1 MLFTWEISGPRLA
14 GRSRW
19 QSNRLSVVAVLARPS
34 ALSYAVSL
42 WGWGSPMPLYDFRRQ
57 SRMCE
62 PLSGGFTLIELLV
75 TIAVLAILAAIA
87 APSFSSLIN
96 SSRLTTQ
103 ANSMVASLQRAR
115 SESIRLNRKVSLCA
129 SNDGVNCSGAM
140 TWNRWITRVDGNGE
154 VLGDVTGAASVKVV
168 SDVSVVTFGSDGLAR
183 AADGLLSTAAITF
196 CINTTRP
203 VENSRVV
210 SLISGARMLVKKQTG
225 DCK

>member
-1 MLFTWEISGPRLA
+1 MHP
-14 GRSRW
+14 
-19 QSNRLSVVAVLARPS
+19 
-34 ALSYAVSL
+34 
-42 WGWGSPMPLYDFRRQ
+42 YDFRRQ
-57 SRMCE
+57 SRMRA
-62 PLSGGFTLIELLV
+62 PLAGGFTLIEMLV

-87 APSFSSLIN
+87 APSFSSLVN

-129 SNDGVNCSGAM
+129 SSDGVNCSGAM

-154 VLGDVTGAASVKVV
+154 VLGDVTGPASVKVM

-196 CINTTRP
+196 CINTTHP
-203 VENSRVV
+203 AENSRVV
-210 SLISGARMLVKKQTG
+210 SLISGARLLVKKQAG